1 MFPNVGKKGC
11 NMLIPK
17 SQLGYFNL
25 HLATAANSNGSAV
38 DVWTPEGGSYT
49 TLTLQVSGLIVAAV
63 ELQGSVDGSS
73 FFPILAEN
81 LTTGVESHALTPG
94 LFRAL
99 VVGLRQVRVV
109 VSDYSS
115 GNITVV
121 AAAVA

>member
-1 MFPNVGKKGC
+1 
-11 NMLIPK
+11 MLIPK

-49 TLTLQVSGLIVAAV
+49 TLTLQVSGLIVATV

-81 LTTGVESHALTPG
+81 LTTGVESYALTPG